1 MSALDK
7 TGLRQDFRFQLLMQ
21 AITSLLSIFS
31 PSKYSL
37 NNLLGAL
44 RNYKSKVGIQDK
56 SLKSKFDVPDWKT
69 CLRRGIHEE

>member
-1 MSALDK
+1 MEILEHNVSFGQNRFTSRFSFSAADAGK
-7 TGLRQDFRFQLLMQ
+7 
-21 AITSLLSIFS
+21 SLLSIFS

-69 CLRRGIHEE
+69 